1 MSENVVE
8 LTQAL
13 VRMQSVNP
21 AYDPASPGTPPVI
34 DFVARWGAER
44 GFEVERHP
52 VEGGLENLVLR
63 LSNGPGRHLLFNG
76 HFDTVSVVGMEGDP
90 FGAEIRDG
98 RLWGRGSCDMKG
110 PVAAMLVA
118 AQRLAQEKADWSGT
132 LTLGFT
138 PDEEVATA
146 GIRALIGQ
154 IPRPDAAIV
163 GEPTRLK
170 PLRGCKGGIRFAFRC
185 HGKAAH
191 SSRPDQGRNA
201 VVAMA
206 RAILALNDYFANVLG
221 AITRPQ
227 FGPSTGSIG
236 IVQGGSG
243 INIVPDECA
252 IHVDIRL
259 VPGQDP
265 EATLADL
272 KAMLKERFPD
282 GDGYRWS
289 FELLHLDPA
298 FEIAQDH
305 PFTQAVKALTE
316 TAEAEVA
323 FFCCDASKIAA
334 AGVPC
339 LILGPGDIAQAH
351 TAAEFIALEQLEAG
365 VETYVA
371 LARDFFA

>member
-1 MSENVVE
+1 MNQRVVE
-8 LTQAL
+8 LTQTL

-34 DFVARWGAER
+34 DYVAEWGAER

-52 VEGGLENLVLR
+52 VVGGLENLVLR

-76 HFDTVSVVGMEGDP
+76 HFDTVSVAGMEGDP

-98 RLWGRGSCDMKG
+98 KLWGRGACDMKG
-110 PVAAMLVA
+110 PIAAMLVA
-118 AQRLAQEKADWSGT
+118 AEHLAEQKDQWRGT

-146 GIRALIGQ
+146 GIRALLGQ
-154 IPRPDAAIV
+154 IARPDAAIV
-163 GEPTRLK
+163 GEPTLLK

-185 HGKAAH
+185 YGKAAH
-191 SSRPDQGRNA
+191 SSRPEQGRNA

-206 RAILALNDYFANVLG
+206 KAILALNDYFTTELG
-221 AITRPQ
+221 AVRRPQ

-236 IVQGGSG
+236 IVAGGSG
-243 INIVPDECA
+243 INIVPDECT

-265 EATLADL
+265 QETLAHL
-272 KAMLKERFPD
+272 KAMLQSRFPD

-305 PFTQAVKALTE
+305 PFTQAVKALTGTE
-316 TAEAEVA
+316 EAEVA
-323 FFCCDASKIAA
+323 FFCCDASKIADI
-334 AGVPC
+334 GIPC

-351 TAAEFIALEQLEAG
+351 TATEFVALDQLEAG